1 MAIVERRRRAHNRLG
16 FAVQL
21 CYLRFPGRPLRAA
34 EQVPEPVLAYIA
46 AQLGLNPAVMRE
58 YARERDTT
66 RREHLG
72 EIQRAFGFRPFDV
85 SVYRE
90 LSSWLLPTALG
101 TDSGVALVTALVEEM
116 RARTIV
122 APALYLIERLA
133 WETRRRAQRQV
144 SQRLT
149 AGLTPADRARLDAL
163 LTVAPGRWQTPL
175 VWLRQ
180 PPGTPSPP
188 TILALIE
195 RLTVIRALELDH
207 ALARQV
213 HQNRLLPR

>member
-1 MAIVERRRRAHNRLG
+1 LRRCARA
-16 FAVQL
+16 
-21 CYLRFPGRPLRAA
+21 
-34 EQVPEPVLAYIA
+34 
-46 AQLGLNPAVMRE
+46 
-58 YARERDTT
+58 
-66 RREHLG
+66 
-72 EIQRAFGFRPFDV
+72 
-85 SVYRE
+85 
-90 LSSWLLPTALG
+90 
-101 TDSGVALVTALVEEM
+101 
-116 RARTIV
+116 IV

-144 SQRLT
+144 FQHLT
-149 AGLTPADRARLDAL
+149 AGLGPADHARLDAL
-163 LTVAPGRWQTPL
+163 LTVAPGRRQTPL

-188 TILALIE
+188 TILARIE